1 MVYDNEPLA
10 VEEWLKKYEEE
21 VEENNKPP
29 RELRERLDGSV
40 PVDSW

>member
-10 VEEWLKKYEEE
+10 VDEWFKKYQEE
-21 VEENNKPP
+21 VEENSKLP

-40 PVDSW
+40 QVDSW

>member
-1 MVYDNEPLA
+1 MVYDNGPLT

-21 VEENNKPP
+21 VRENNKLQ

>member
-1 MVYDNEPLA
+1 MVYDNEPLT

-21 VEENNKPP
+21 VRENNKLQ

>member
-21 VEENNKPP
+21 VEENNNYKLP

-40 PVDSW
+40 